1 MNTIASTFFW
11 FFLAVTCITFF
22 PIAVLIYLLT
32 FLFDR
37 RLKLLHQ
44 FTCFWS
50 SLYTW
55 VNPFWHVAVVRKTK
69 VDPRQA
75 YIMVSNHESMVDI
88 FALFRTFF
96 HFKWVSKTE
105 NFRFPFVGWNMRL
118 NRYIELK
125 RGSMRSNAEM
135 MRDCERALR
144 LGSSVF
150 IFPEG
155 TRSKT
160 GTMGSFKRGA
170 FELAKRTGL
179 PILPMAIDGSSRAL
193 PKGGIMLK
201 GTHNIRIHVIDPIT
215 KEEISRLNADELSDL
230 TKQRIA
236 GELAVMRA

>member
-1 MNTIASTFFW
+1 MNIIASTLFW
-11 FFLAVTCITFF
+11 LFLAATCISFF
-22 PIAVLIYLLT
+22 PVALFIYSTT

-37 RLKLLHQ
+37 RLRFLHW

-55 VNPFWHVAVVRKTK
+55 VNPFWHVAVVRKTE
-69 VDPRQA
+69 VDPGQA

-88 FALFRTFF
+88 FALFRTFL
-96 HFKWVSKTE
+96 HFKWVSKAE

-125 RGSMRSNAEM
+125 RGSMRSNADM
-135 MRDCERALR
+135 MRDCEKALR

-155 TRSKT
+155 TRSRN
-160 GTMGSFKRGA
+160 GVMGSFKRGA

-201 GTHNIRIHVIDPIT
+201 GSHHIRIHVIQPIT
-215 KEEISRLNADELSDL
+215 HEEITRLNADELSDL

-236 GELAVMRA
+236 DELAVMRA